1 MAQGIGERNR
11 RLLDLLHRKA
21 SGPFTAEEASKVLSL
36 EHRRTARFLRYLA
49 ERGWLSRI
57 RRGVYTTVPL
67 GATDPSAWREDA
79 WVVAARLFAPCY
91 IGGWSASEHWSL
103 TEQVFRAVVVM
114 TTRPVRLSSIDVQ
127 DQPFRLKHISRRKLF
142 GSSTEWRGRVRI
154 NVSDPSRTIVDIL
167 DDPAIGGGMRHGAAV
182 LAEYWTSSHRDE
194 MLLLEYARRLENR
207 TVFKRLG
214 FLLEELEIHAP
225 TLVAA
230 CFENRSSGISALDPT
245 VKRKGRIV
253 KRWNLRV
260 NVSLHDANAR

>member
-11 RLLDLLHRKA
+11 RLLDLLHREA

-103 TEQVFRAVVVM
+103 TEQVFRTVVVM
-114 TTRPVRLSSIDVQ
+114 TARPVRLSSVDVQ

-167 DDPAIGGGMRHGAAV
+167 DDPAIGGGMRHGQVIGSTNAKGEHPHDRPLTPNDLWATV
-182 LAEYWTSSHRDE
+182 YKHLGIDQDATITDYNGRPQ
-194 MLLLEYARRLENR
+194 LLLPFGKPIR
-207 TVFKRLG
+207 
-214 FLLEELEIHAP
+214 ELI
-225 TLVAA
+225 
-230 CFENRSSGISALDPT
+230 
-245 VKRKGRIV
+245 
-253 KRWNLRV
+253 
-260 NVSLHDANAR
+260 